1 MNHPSKMSLCRG
13 NMNNGLNQLLYFVL
27 LQYMQMGYN
36 RLILDNLIWALNNEY
51 IVRADKIHGP
61 SRYEKKYYAF
71 TGICLWG
78 WTK

>member
-36 RLILDNLIWALNNEY
+36 RLILDNLIGALNNEY
-51 IVRADKIHGP
+51 VVVQ
-61 SRYEKKYYAF
+61 S
-71 TGICLWG
+71 
-78 WTK
+78 